1 LGKLPQTPKARCT
14 RPAGWLRPVAQQ
26 SSDPQGA
33 WLEVMATWPRPG
45 RQALTCPD
53 SDSEAHRLVRFLRRP
68 ASASV
73 AATAGWQRR
82 LLRRPRQ
89 ATRAHNSPLPQLTF
103 LSTFGGRGAT
113 WQAGVCVCVWEAGG
127 AWGLPGC
134 SSEKK
139 KEGWGLTSR
148 PCNAAGQHRLAD
160 ARVQQL
166 SATNLHV
173 CEGNG
178 GATQLQGAGGREGTN
193 RHEKFL
199 VCSRP
204 LFFCKLPRS
213 AMATNRPK
221 VMVALLLH
229 SLWGVPP

>member
-1 LGKLPQTPKARCT
+1 MRQQEGGGVARGVGDHWGCVRGLGKLPQTPKARCT

-53 SDSEAHRLVRFLRRP
+53 SDSEAHRLVVGFLRP

-127 AWGLPGC
+127 ARRGGC
-134 SSEKK
+134 QAVLQRKK
-139 KEGWGLTSR
+139 ARAGAHLTPMQRSR
-148 PCNAAGQHRLAD
+148 TAPSC
-160 ARVQQL
+160 
-166 SATNLHV
+166 
-173 CEGNG
+173 
-178 GATQLQGAGGREGTN
+178 
-193 RHEKFL
+193 
-199 VCSRP
+199 
-204 LFFCKLPRS
+204 
-213 AMATNRPK
+213 
-221 VMVALLLH
+221 
-229 SLWGVPP
+229 

>member
-1 LGKLPQTPKARCT
+1 VCGRQGA
-14 RPAGWLRPVAQQ
+14 A
-26 SSDPQGA
+26 QGA
-33 WLEVMATWPRPG
+33 WGTVGVA
-45 RQALTCPD
+45 
-53 SDSEAHRLVRFLRRP
+53 RLF
-68 ASASV
+68 
-73 AATAGWQRR
+73 
-82 LLRRPRQ
+82 
-89 ATRAHNSPLPQLTF
+89 F
-103 LSTFGGRGAT
+103 
-113 WQAGVCVCVWEAGG
+113 
-127 AWGLPGC
+127 
-134 SSEKK
+134 EKK
-139 KEGWGLTSR
+139 KEGRGLTSR
-148 PCNAAGQHRLAD
+148 PCNTAGQHRLAD
-160 ARVQQL
+160 ARAQQL